1 MNLARSTVTMTVLTA
16 VSRMTGLV
24 RILLVGAVVGTTYLG
39 NTYQSTNTVPNVI
52 FELMAAGTFQAVLIP
67 ALVRYQG
74 DDDQEAAEHLASSVF
89 GIALVALVGVA
100 VIGMLAS
107 PLVTRV
113 LFGGSPD
120 AVRAEQIR
128 LGTIF
133 LLIFLP
139 QVAMYAL
146 GMVATGVLNSVNRFA
161 APAIAPAVNNV
172 IVSIAYVL
180 FWISRD
186 GQPPTLE
193 LTPLQ
198 IALLA
203 GGTTLGVVGFCAVPY
218 VAMRRTTTFRL
229 RIRFDHRNPEIR
241 RVLRMGV
248 WAAGLL
254 ASTQLLI
261 VAELILSNRIEGG
274 VVALQ
279 IGWTF
284 FLLPYALFAQ
294 PVLTALF
301 PTMSRQ
307 SALRDH
313 GGLGGSIESGTE
325 MISLFVIPAAITFV
339 AVAPAMCR
347 AVLFGE
353 IDAAGAAEVAR
364 VVVAFAPGAVGYGL
378 LLFYARVRYATGDA
392 RTPTTVT
399 LGAGVLGAAAMFATF
414 GIPAVGWRVPLL
426 AAMHAGAYSLAA
438 VALYLVCRADLD
450 AAHRPHVLRR
460 LRPQLL
466 ALVPVGLVGVAV
478 GRAIPL
484 ASRPTALVGAVA
496 VALGI
501 YALYVGV
508 VALLGGPR
516 PQAMLRAVRGGAAA

>member
-39 NTYQSTNTVPNVI
+39 NTYQSTNTVPNII

-67 ALVRYQG
+67 ALVRYEG
-74 DDDQEAAEHLASSVF
+74 ADDRDAAEHLAASVL
-89 GIALVALVGVA
+89 GIALAALVGVA
-100 VIGMLAS
+100 AIGMVAS

-113 LFGGSPD
+113 LFAGSPD
-120 AVRAEQIR
+120 AVRAEQVR

-139 QVAMYAL
+139 QVAMYAI
-146 GMVATGVLNSVNRFA
+146 GMVATGVLNSQNRFA

-180 FWISRD
+180 FWVSRD
-186 GQPPTLE
+186 GAPPSLD

-218 VAMRRTTTFRL
+218 VAMRRTTSFHL
-229 RIRFDHRNPEIR
+229 GMAFDHRNPEIR

-248 WAAGLL
+248 WAAGFL

-261 VAELILSNRIEGG
+261 VAELVLSNRIEGG

-307 SALRDH
+307 SAGRDH
-313 GGLGGSIESGTE
+313 GGLGASIESGTE
-325 MISLFVIPAAITFV
+325 MISLFVIPAAISFV
-339 AVAPAMCR
+339 AVAPATCR

-364 VVVAFAPGAVGYGL
+364 VVVAFAPGTVGYGL
-378 LLFYARVRYATGDA
+378 LLFYARVRYAAGDA
-392 RTPTTVT
+392 RTPTIVN
-399 LGAGVLGAAAMFATF
+399 LGAGIVGAAVMFAAF
-414 GIPAVGWRVPLL
+414 GLPPLAWRVPLL
-426 AAMHAGAYSLAA
+426 AAVHAAAYTLGA
-438 VALYLVCRADLD
+438 VALLLICRADLP
-450 AAHRPHVLRR
+450 AAHRPHLLRR

-466 ALVPVGLVGVAV
+466 ALVPVSIVGVAI
-478 GRAIPL
+478 GRSIPL
-484 ASRPTALVGAVA
+484 ASRGEALVGALA
-496 VALGI
+496 VGLGI
-501 YALYVGV
+501 YVLFVGA

-516 PQAMLRAVRGGAAA
+516 PQTMLRSIRGGATA